1 MSAKL
6 YRKEGEG
13 EWACIA
19 NYDLTMAAVMACD
32 MMNERAKQRGFTS
45 RYRIVKDVDVKAKAD
60 RDLTKTLFY
69 AETMDEIEWAYK
81 QEVSYSCMQGHYEV
95 RAWAG
100 PDTCVAYMKD
110 NKDKLMARSV
120 IRPAMRVYAYIY
132 RVNDTWFSHM
142 ERTLKEMGYRPGG
155 GYDFSGVRLAVV
167 KKNGS
172 VVVPS
177 IDVGHKGLE
186 PGWERKKEGEYI
198 TLL

>member
-1 MSAKL
+1 MPAKL
-6 YRKEGEG
+6 YRKEGDG
-13 EWACIA
+13 EWAWIA
-19 NYDLTMAAVMACD
+19 NYDLTMAAVVACD

-45 RYRIVKDVDVKAKAD
+45 RYRIVKDSDVQAKAD

-69 AETMDEIEWAYK
+69 AETADEIEEIYK
-81 QEVSYSCMQGHYEV
+81 QPVSYSCMYGHYEV

-110 NKDKLMARSV
+110 KTGTMMARSV
-120 IRPAMRVYAYIY
+120 IRPAHRVYAYIY

-142 ERTLKEMGYRPGG
+142 ERTFKEMGYRAAS

-167 KKNGS
+167 KKNGH

-186 PGWERKKEGEYI
+186 PGWASKKEGEYI